1 MQWHYAMAFSTICLV
16 IFVSDFISLPK
27 PTTPTLPG
35 VNVYSMDAFII
46 AVVAFSQ
53 CVSLAAIMA
62 KKHNYTFDANQVI
75 CLSQCFKIA
84 ATMAKIKK

>member
-1 MQWHYAMAFSTICLV
+1 MALCFGFYTISLG
-16 IFVSDFISLPK
+16 IFVSAFISLPK

-75 CLSQCFKIA
+75 FSHSVLK
-84 ATMAKIKK
+84 

>member
-1 MQWHYAMAFSTICLV
+1 
-16 IFVSDFISLPK
+16 
-27 PTTPTLPG
+27 
-35 VNVYSMDAFII
+35 MDAFII

-75 CLSQCFKIA
+75 KGTIHNGLIGKTIGLKRYDGARKKYEWNWFTCIFRSQWG
-84 ATMAKIKK
+84 